1 MTRSDRDSWQSTD
14 MNSDVLVVGSANAD
28 LVVAVDRRPGGG
40 ETVLGG
46 DTVLSGGKG
55 ANTAV
60 AAGRLGADVALLGA
74 VGDDVYGRL
83 LLDSLRAAG
92 VDTGLVRT
100 SDRPTGIA
108 YITVTPDGEN
118 SILVSPGANSSLEPA
133 DVEAVFDG
141 VQVMVASL
149 EVPLPA
155 VEHAVARAAEKGV
168 KVLLNLSPAAKL
180 SAETLAKLDVLLV
193 NEHEA
198 AWLTGPGADFR
209 KLLDLGPRAA
219 VVTLGA
225 AGAVVVEEHG
235 TTEVASPKVEAVDT
249 TGAGDAF
256 AGALAASLADGAD
269 LVSAAKRAVRVA
281 AFSVTRARRA
291 AVLPDRRR
299 PGGMTSRRPVLYHT
313 WAIRSVRPGGAA
325 TPHS

>member
-1 MTRSDRDSWQSTD
+1 

-28 LVVAVDRRPGGG
+28 LVVAVDRRPAGG

-46 DTVLSGGKG
+46 DTVLAPGGKG

-74 VGDDVYGRL
+74 VGDDPYGRL

-100 SDRPTGIA
+100 SERPTGIA

-133 DVEAVFDG
+133 DVDAVFDG
-141 VQVMVASL
+141 VEIMVASL
-149 EVPLPA
+149 EVPLPT
-155 VEHAVARAAEKGV
+155 VEHAVARAAERGV
-168 KVLLNLSPAAKL
+168 RVLLNLSPAAKL
-180 SAETLAKLDVLLV
+180 SPETLAKLDVLLV

-209 KLLDLGPRAA
+209 RLLDLGPRAA

-225 AGAVVVEEHG
+225 AGAVVVEAGSVSRLE
-235 TTEVASPKVEAVDT
+235 SPKVDAVDT

-281 AFSVTRARRA
+281 AFSVTRAGAQPSYPTA
-291 AVLPDRRR
+291 ADL
-299 PGGMTSRRPVLYHT
+299 GE
-313 WAIRSVRPGGAA
+313 
-325 TPHS
+325 